1 MAKIRRNWNKLN
13 LAQRLSRGKDVAEG
27 LAANANVPTPND
39 PYTEFLAAYTEAA
52 ASDDAV
58 KASELRLRADQCERA
73 AKVDR
78 MVQKLQTL
86 ASYVEAVCNFDAAKL
101 ASTRFELLDAN
112 VSNAP
117 KAVTEAMNL
126 VLTAGDH
133 EGEVDAS
140 WTPVPGAR
148 AYETQIAHTPMDP
161 AAWKPYQFAQTRASL
176 ILTGQPS
183 GQRIWVRV
191 RALAAGHQLP
201 GPWSDPAT
209 VRVP

>member
-13 LAQRLSRGKDVAEG
+13 LAERLSRGKNVAEG
-27 LAANANVPTPND
+27 LAANANVPAPND

-58 KASELRLRADQCERA
+58 KASEMRLRADQCERA
-73 AKVDR
+73 AKVDL

-112 VSNAP
+112 VSNTP

-148 AYETQIAHTPMDP
+148 AYETQIADSPMDP

-191 RALAAGHQLP
+191 RALAAGNQLP